1 VDYAQVDRLQRKQ
14 SGGVMD
20 EDIKHL
26 RKRLAQFKKYGYDI
40 LKERDFAL
48 GKAGFEKGKTILEIG
63 TGRGYM
69 ALTLAQ
75 KGFKIT
81 SVDTD
86 RKIQKSAK
94 AILRHYG
101 VNDLVCLKL
110 MDAESLTFKDASF
123 DYVIAVNF
131 MHHAKRPIKCLRE
144 MARVAKERILIVDVN
159 KRGGAILERVHA
171 KEGHRHEPS
180 KITFEEMRAFFHGLK
195 MGVKTYRSVC
205 QTVLVIK
212 KEE

>member
-1 VDYAQVDRLQRKQ
+1 
-14 SGGVMD
+14 MD
-20 EDIKHL
+20 EHIKHL
-26 RKRLAQFKKYGYDI
+26 KKRLARFKKYGYDI

-86 RKIQKSAK
+86 KEIQQSAK
-94 AILRHYG
+94 AILKHYG
-101 VNDLVCLKL
+101 VSDLVRLKL
-110 MDAESLTFKDASF
+110 MDAGSLGFKDESF
-123 DYVIAVNF
+123 DCVIAVNF
-131 MHHAKRPIKCLRE
+131 MHHAKHPIKCLRE
-144 MARVAKERILIVDVN
+144 MARVAKEKILIVDVN
-159 KRGGAILERVHA
+159 KRGEAILERVHA

-180 KITFEEMRAFFHGLK
+180 KITFEEMRAFFQGLK

-205 QTVLVIK
+205 QTVIVAK
-212 KEE
+212 KGE

>member
-1 VDYAQVDRLQRKQ
+1 
-14 SGGVMD
+14 MD